1 MLDAARGAHPA
12 HALRHR
18 DGWQSY
24 LSRGRK
30 AVLGNPRTHPAD
42 RGKVAPQAQAPAPLA
57 QTAHLSRYLSASSPP
72 GFGRK
77 FLPIWE
83 STSVPGI
90 PAGLVQVSS
99 PSRARKARGVSASIP
114 IIL

>member
-77 FLPIWE
+77 FLPGFGKAPQYQGSLQACKVDPE
-83 STSVPGI
+83 RAT
-90 PAGLVQVSS
+90 AG
-99 PSRARKARGVSASIP
+99 AAS
-114 IIL
+114 